1 MRARPSDVMFRLG
14 FDFGG
19 VLLFGRLGPLFRVAV
34 TGSSFRAEIVSFAA
48 FSLAIS
54 VSMEASMLETSI
66 ASE

>member
-19 VLLFGRLGPLFRVAV
+19 VLLFGRPGPLFRVVV
-34 TGSSFRAEIVSFAA
+34 TRSPWRAEIVSFAPS
-48 FSLAIS
+48 SLAIS
-54 VSMEASMLETSI
+54 ASMEASMLETSI